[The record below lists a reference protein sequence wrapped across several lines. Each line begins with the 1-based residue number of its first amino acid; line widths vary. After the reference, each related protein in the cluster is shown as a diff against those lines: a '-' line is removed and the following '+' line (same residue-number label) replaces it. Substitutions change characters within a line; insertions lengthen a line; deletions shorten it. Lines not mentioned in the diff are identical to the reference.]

1 MQDLPS
7 LQYPEGSVVVGL
19 PVNIPETPSCDIAP
33 KIHMSELMAE
43 FNRLYQFDEDSGA
56 LRQKGLTVEAVYDE
70 EYVRS
75 RYDTYITTTTI
86 SKLRADI
93 LGVFCPFSDQSVL
106 DFGCGNGSFLHEMSN
121 RGWDS
126 FGMDIS
132 SYPFWDQEGACK
144 APNSSIPV
152 GVVTFFD
159 SLEHLPRPQAILK
172 NLNCRYVVISLPW
185 LPSESMNIEEFVESF
200 MNWKHRRY
208 GEHLWHFNPATL
220 SKMMENAGFYCVH
233 VGNFEDRIRKG
244 DGTRPNI
251 LTAIFE
257 KLPE

>member
-1 MQDLPS
+1 
-7 LQYPEGSVVVGL
+7 
-19 PVNIPETPSCDIAP
+19 
-33 KIHMSELMAE
+33 MSE

-56 LRQKGLTVEAVYDE
+56 LRQKNLTVEAVYDE

-75 RYDTYITTTTI
+75 RYDTYLTTDAI
-86 SKLRADI
+86 SRLRANI
-93 LGVFCPFSDQSVL
+93 VEVFCPTYQLPGVL
-106 DFGCGNGSFLHEMSN
+106 DFGCGNGSFLEEMSS
-121 RGWDS
+121 RGWAAW
-126 FGMDIS
+126 GMDVS
-132 SYPFWDQEGACK
+132 GYKFWERPYSILK
-144 APNSSIPV
+144 ASNSSIPV
-152 GVVTFFD
+152 DVVTFFD

-185 LPSESMNIEEFVESF
+185 LPTDGMNIEEFVESF
-200 MNWKHRRY
+200 MAWKHRRY

-220 SKMMENAGFYCVH
+220 SKMMENVGFYCVH

-257 KLPE
+257 KFPDWAPSSGPDTGCEPFRIDS